1 MLLTFK
7 TLQGQTFTLEVDPT
21 ITVKDVKVK
30 IETEKGIDTFPNEKQ
45 KLIYN
50 GKVLDNADPLSKYE
64 INEKKFLVVMV
75 PKPVAAAAASAK
87 PAAET
92 PAPTPA
98 TPAATGIPNITP
110 GAPTRPKRAQELPTD
125 VPRSSLVYPET
136 PAAAASSATPKAAA
150 TEEKETKKVEEKE
163 TKKEASEAEPEK
175 KSDSSETPMDVA
187 DPTPASGNVGSGSDL
202 VVGEDYNLMVQNIMD
217 MGYGRDEVAAA
228 LTASFNNPD
237 RAVEYLLTGI
247 PSSVRPASA
256 TTPGSDAPAESN
268 PASAAGT
275 GSEETG
281 SSSGGTGSSGGS
293 NPLAFLRNQEE
304 FQQMKRLL
312 QQNPG
317 MLNALLQNIG
327 QSNPELLQIIS
338 QNQEAFIRMINE
350 SDDSTSGSGGGSR
363 SGSGRPATEGENL
376 GESGVIQVS
385 PQDKEAIERLKALG
399 FPEHLVV
406 QAYFACEKNEN
417 LAANFLLSQGFD
429 D

>member
-1 MLLTFK
+1 
-7 TLQGQTFTLEVDPT
+7 
-21 ITVKDVKVK
+21 
-30 IETEKGIDTFPNEKQ
+30 
-45 KLIYN
+45 
-50 GKVLDNADPLSKYE
+50 
-64 INEKKFLVVMV
+64 MV
-75 PKPVAAAAASAK
+75 PKPQAPAK
-87 PAAET
+87 PVAET
-92 PAPTPA
+92 PAPAPPA
-98 TPAATGIPNITP
+98 TPAGASAAPSTP
-110 GAPTRPKRAQELPTD
+110 GAP
-125 VPRSSLVYPET
+125 V
-136 PAAAASSATPKAAA
+136 KAK
-150 TEEKETKKVEEKE
+150 TSESKVEA
-163 TKKEASEAEPEK
+163 KKEKSAEPEK
-175 KSDSSETPMDVA
+175 KSDSSDTPMDTGSA
-187 DPTPASGNVGSGSDL
+187 PAPTSGSTGTGNVAASDL

-217 MGYGRDEVAAA
+217 MGYGRDEVVAA

-247 PSSVRPASA
+247 PSSVRAERPPTVGGTGSESS
-256 TTPGSDAPAESN
+256 SDAPAD
-268 PASAAGT
+268 PASAGSNPVLAALAGS

-281 SSSGGTGSSGGS
+281 SSAAGTGA

-350 SDDSTSGSGGGSR
+350 SDDSSSGSGGGTGSGGR
-363 SGSGRPATEGENL
+363 SGSGRTPAAGEEHL

-417 LAANFLLSQGFD
+417 LAANFLLSQDFD

>member
-7 TLQGQTFTLEVDPT
+7 TLQGQTFTLEVDPS

-30 IETEKGIDTFPNEKQ
+30 IETEKGADFFPNDKQ

-50 GKVLDNADPLSKYE
+50 GKVLENGDPLSKYE

-75 PKPVAAAAASAK
+75 PKPQAAPAK

-110 GAPTRPKRAQELPTD
+110 GAPIRSKRTQEPTTEI
-125 VPRSSLVYPET
+125 PRSSLVFPET
-136 PAAAASSATPKAAA
+136 PAAASSAAPAAA
-150 TEEKETKKVEEKE
+150 AKEEKEAKKEEEKETKK
-163 TKKEASEAEPEK
+163 EAEPEK
-175 KSDSSETPMDVA
+175 KSDSSETPMEVA
-187 DPTPASGNVGSGSDL
+187 APTSGSGGGTGSDL

-217 MGYGRDEVAAA
+217 MGYGRDEVVAA

-247 PSSVRPASA
+247 PPSVQGTPSVSG
-256 TTPGSDAPAESN
+256 TPGSDAPAESN

-281 SSSGGTGSSGGS
+281 SSGGTGGS

-350 SDDSTSGSGGGSR
+350 SDDSSSGSGGGGR
-363 SGSGRPATEGENL
+363 SGSGRPAPEGEGPL

>member
-7 TLQGQTFTLEVDPT
+7 TLQGQTFTLEVDPS
-21 ITVKDVKVK
+21 ITVKDVKQK
-30 IETEKGIDTFPNEKQ
+30 IETEKGVELFPSEKQ

-50 GKVLDNADPLSKYE
+50 GKVLENGDPLSKYE

-75 PKPVAAAAASAK
+75 PKPQSAPAK

-98 TPAATGIPNITP
+98 TPAAT
-110 GAPTRPKRAQELPTD
+110 
-125 VPRSSLVYPET
+125 ET
-136 PAAAASSATPKAAA
+136 PAAASSAAPATPDTEQKEPKKE
-150 TEEKETKKVEEKE
+150 EEKETKK
-163 TKKEASEAEPEK
+163 EAEPEK
-175 KSDSSETPMDVA
+175 KSDSSETPMEVA
-187 DPTPASGNVGSGSDL
+187 APTSGSGGSGSDL

-217 MGYGRDEVAAA
+217 MGYGRDEVVAA

-247 PSSVRPASA
+247 PPSVQGTPSVN
-256 TTPGSDAPAESN
+256 PGSDAPAESS
-268 PASAAGT
+268 PASGA
-275 GSEETG
+275 
-281 SSSGGTGSSGGS
+281 GGTGGSEGGETGS

-350 SDDSTSGSGGGSR
+350 SDDSSSGSGGGR
-363 SGSGRPATEGENL
+363 TGSGRPAAGGEGEHL